1 MAPVSLSSEAEYQ
14 RGYGPLLDGFRKVDF
29 GDVDKL
35 KEAINENTVAILV
48 EPIQGEA
55 GINIPPGYL
64 KAIRELCDE
73 HNILFIADEI
83 QAGLGRSGK
92 LFATDWDNVKPDVY
106 ILEKRLVY
114 MVLPISVVLAD
125 NEVLDVFTPGSHG
138 STFGGNPLACAVSIV
153 VRCHIR

>member
-1 MAPVSLSSEAEYQ
+1 MAPVSLSSEEYQ

-35 KEAINENTVAILV
+35 KEAINENTAILV

-55 GINIPPGYL
+55 GINIPPEGYL

-83 QAGLGRSGK
+83 QA
-92 LFATDWDNVKPDVY
+92 V
-106 ILEKRLVY
+106 
-114 MVLPISVVLAD
+114 
-125 NEVLDVFTPGSHG
+125 
-138 STFGGNPLACAVSIV
+138 
-153 VRCHIR
+153 

>member
-35 KEAINENTVAILV
+35 KARLMRTLRCLG

-55 GINIPPGYL
+55 GINVPPEGYL
-64 KAIRELCDE
+64 KAIRELCDA

-92 LFATDWDNVKPDVY
+92 LFGQIGTMLNQ
-106 ILEKRLVY
+106 
-114 MVLPISVVLAD
+114 
-125 NEVLDVFTPGSHG
+125 
-138 STFGGNPLACAVSIV
+138 TFIY
-153 VRCHIR
+153 

>member
-1 MAPVSLSSEAEYQ
+1 MMLKELSQIKQKSLHLMVTSMVEQWRQFHYLQKAYKYQ

-29 GDVDKL
+29 GDVDAL
-35 KEAINENTVAILV
+35 KAGINENTAAVLV

-55 GINIPPGYL
+55 GKRPPEGYL

-73 HNILFIADEI
+73 HNVLFIADEI

-106 ILEKRLVY
+106 ILGKALRW
-114 MVLPISVVLAD
+114 
-125 NEVLDVFTPGSHG
+125 
-138 STFGGNPLACAVSIV
+138 VSSQFLLY
-153 VRCHIR
+153 